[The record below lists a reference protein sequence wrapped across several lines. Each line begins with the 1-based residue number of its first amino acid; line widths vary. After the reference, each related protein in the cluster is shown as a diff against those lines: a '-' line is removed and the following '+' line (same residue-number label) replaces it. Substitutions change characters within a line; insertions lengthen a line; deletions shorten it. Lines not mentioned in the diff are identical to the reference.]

1 MSKTIT
7 DIIPP
12 SRRRQLGVEQGGV
25 PASMQSVPAAPPP
38 PPRPVSDRPVFRGE
52 PDRNGFPYVTAGIA
66 AVAIIGSTALLF
78 AYAQAKVTITPKLV
92 SAPIQQEFTATL
104 GDGQLPFELVTVE
117 KTASASVDA
126 ETSENAND
134 PATGTITIL
143 NAQAGPQTLIKNTRF
158 ESPEGL
164 IYRIQE
170 SVTIPGGSPSAP
182 GSVRATVYADMGGEQ
197 YNIGPA
203 SFTVPGLR
211 GSAAYNLVTAKSD
224 APMEGGFAGTRASVS
239 QGTRDREQER
249 IKPKLAESLNEEV
262 TKQLPEGYVVLPGA
276 TFISYAPARDSAGE
290 DDQVNV
296 NVRGTAVA
304 VAMPEGAIASAIAS
318 SIQGDYSGE
327 AVTLG
332 TTEGLT
338 LTPAVPGVP
347 APDLASFTF
356 TLSGTANV
364 LWTVDTGRI
373 ASTVAG
379 KDRDAAFAILQG
391 FPEVGSAVLALR
403 PPWRQAFPDD
413 PSEIAVATTTPSGA
427 GE

>member
-12 SRRRQLGVEQGGV
+12 SRRRHLDAEQGGM
-25 PASMQSVPAAPPP
+25 PAPAVDLAAAPPP

-52 PDRNGFPYVTAGIA
+52 PDRNGFPYITAGIA
-66 AVAIIGSTALLF
+66 AVAVIGSTALLF

-92 SAPIQQEFTATL
+92 SAPIQQELTATL
-104 GDGQLPFELVTVE
+104 GGGQLPFELVTVE
-117 KTASASVDA
+117 KTATANVEA
-126 ETSENAND
+126 ESSENVND

-143 NAQAGPQTLIKNTRF
+143 NAQGSPQTLIKNTRF

-182 GSVRATVYADMGGEQ
+182 GSVKATVYADMGGDQ
-197 YNIGPA
+197 YNIGPS
-203 SFTVPGLR
+203 SFTVPGLK
-211 GSAAYNLVTAKSD
+211 GSAAYTLVTAKSD
-224 APMEGGFAGTRASVS
+224 SAMEGGFSGTRASVS
-239 QGTRDREQER
+239 EGTRDREQER

-262 TKQLPEGYVVLPGA
+262 AKQLPAGYIVLPGA
-276 TFISYAPARDSAGE
+276 TFVSYAPARDSAGE
-290 DDQVNV
+290 DDTVNV

-304 VAMPEGAIASAIAS
+304 VAMPEAAVASAIAA
-318 SIQGDYSGE
+318 SIQGDYAGE
-327 AVTLG
+327 PVSLG
-332 TTEGLT
+332 SLEGLT
-338 LTPAVPGVP
+338 LTPATPGTP
-347 APDLASFTF
+347 APDLQSFRF

-364 LWTVDTGRI
+364 LWEVDPNRI

-413 PSEIAVATTTPSGA
+413 PTEIVIATTTPSGA
-427 GE
+427 E